1 MSQNVFL
8 DTGFG
13 DEDATVYALETD
25 SAAAIA
31 GFIRSRFS
39 GNQMAAAKQLGLHQS
54 EISAL
59 LAGNLARFSLSK
71 LIRIARR
78 AGIRPYLDMGD
89 NAHGAAASTL
99 RATLVDTPVNE
110 VVADLSVELAPGR
123 VQPTPA
129 GKIATKHAEA
139 KAKRH

>member
-8 DTGFG
+8 DTRFS
-13 DEDATVYALETD
+13 DEDATVYALEAD
-25 SAAAIA
+25 CGAAIA
-31 GFIRSRFS
+31 GFIQSRFT
-39 GNQMAAAKQLGLHQS
+39 GNQTAAAKQLGLHQS
-54 EISAL
+54 EVSAL

-71 LIRIARR
+71 LVRIARR
-78 AGIRPYLDMGD
+78 AGIRLYIDMGD
-89 NAHGAAASTL
+89 NAHGASATTL
-99 RATLVDTPVNE
+99 RPTVVETPVNE

-139 KAKRH
+139 KRH